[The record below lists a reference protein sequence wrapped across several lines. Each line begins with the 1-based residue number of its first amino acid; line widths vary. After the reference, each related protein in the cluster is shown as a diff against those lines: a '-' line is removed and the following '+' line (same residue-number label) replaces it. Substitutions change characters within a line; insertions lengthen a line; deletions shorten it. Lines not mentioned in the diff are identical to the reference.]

1 MLARILLA
9 FVLIGSTSASADIR
23 SDVEAIFAQDM
34 LQVDLARAKLELDR
48 LATPSVD
55 VEAELERIDA
65 MTAEVG
71 AMIPPGAGAWAKV
84 EALRRYLY
92 EAGPW
97 NGNRPF
103 GYDMSDPYGQL
114 PQNKLLADYLADR
127 QGNCVTMPILMIV
140 LGQRIGLDIT
150 AASAPLHVLVKF
162 RDDAGVLWNLE
173 ATSGGLPARDQHY
186 RELLPISD
194 RALETGIYLQP
205 LTREE
210 VVAVLA
216 EVVIE
221 DQIRRGRHMDAMAV
235 ADIALDHYPLFV
247 QAMVRRG
254 SAAFLIL
261 KQDFEAK
268 YPSLKAVPESERP
281 RLDYLL
287 SINQTMFDKAENLG
301 WQPFNPDVASRP

>member
-1 MLARILLA
+1 MFHSPCLIALAIVCTCSSA
-9 FVLIGSTSASADIR
+9 ASADVR
-23 SDVEAIFAQDM
+23 SDVKAIFAQDM
-34 LQVDLARAKLELDR
+34 ETIDLARAKLELDR
-48 LATPSVD
+48 LVMPSVD
-55 VEAELERIDA
+55 VEAELAQIDA
-65 MTAEVG
+65 MTAEIA
-71 AMIPPGAGAWAKV
+71 AMIPAGADSWAKV
-84 EALRRYLY
+84 EVLRRYLF

-97 NGNRPF
+97 NDNPPF
-103 GYDMSDPYGQL
+103 AYDMADPYGQI
-114 PQNKLLADYLADR
+114 PGNKLLADDLDDR

-162 RDDAGVLWNLE
+162 RDDEGKLWNLE
-173 ATSGGLPARDQHY
+173 ATSGGFPTRDQHY
-186 RELLPISD
+186 RDLLPISD

-205 LTREE
+205 LTKAET
-210 VVAVLA
+210 VAVMA
-216 EVVIE
+216 EVVME
-221 DQIRRGRHMDAMAV
+221 DQIGKGRYMDGMAV

-268 YPSLKAVPESERP
+268 YPSLDAVPEAERP

-287 SINQTMFDKAENLG
+287 RVNQTMFDKAEGLG
-301 WQPFNPDVASRP
+301 WQPFNP